1 MKVRYNFLALM
12 LIISVMLNAQQHKI
26 HSESFTT
33 DKTTT
38 AIFNLENVTVALEES
53 IDGKVHVDYIMEFDG
68 YSKKEIN
75 SFLDEI
81 KVEVGK
87 FDNHITLTASSENK
101 VSIETYEFKTTDA
114 ITINQSFFEPKKDS
128 ISRKSLD
135 GLRLEIEQ
143 DNHSVQRNSLKYIN
157 DRFKKV
163 DKNGKVSDFKKGGV
177 KMMRSRFII
186 KIPPYLKLT
195 INAKESGLYI
205 RHHLRNEFTGT
216 LIGGTL
222 KTKEISN
229 PYNKLKIENATMEA
243 LAIDGGDFEFINLKN
258 SKIGSIQ
265 NTKITS
271 EFSKVEIG
279 EIRKNTTITDFNSE
293 YYFYNWAKDFKRF
306 NLYSEYSKIH
316 FFYPQLDFSLNVIG
330 NNTKSSL
337 GNSVVINMQPTSN
350 EEKYTMMTTNPKGKS
365 EFSGAIYFDIVH
377 GIIYSYDFFLSSVH
391 EGKFNN
397 KE

>member
-1 MKVRYNFLALM
+1 MKVRYRFLALI
-12 LIISVMLNAQQHKI
+12 LITSVMLNAQQHKI

-87 FDNHITLTASSENK
+87 FDNHITLNASSENK
-101 VSIETYEFKTTDA
+101 ISIETYEFKTTDA
-114 ITINQSFFEPKKDS
+114 ITINQSFFESKKDS
-128 ISRKSLD
+128 VSRKSL
-135 GLRLEIEQ
+135 GTLRLEIEQ
-143 DNHSVQRNSLKYIN
+143 NNHSIQGNSLKYIN

-163 DKNGKVSDFKKGGV
+163 DKNGKVTNFKKGGI
-177 KMMRSRFII
+177 KMMRSRFTI

-195 INAKESGLYI
+195 VNAKESGLYI
-205 RHHLRNEFTGT
+205 RQHLRNEFTGT

-229 PYNKLKIENATMEA
+229 PYNKLKIENATLEA
-243 LAIDGGDFEFINLKN
+243 IAIDGGDFEFINLRN

-271 EFSKVEIG
+271 EFSKLEIG
-279 EIRKNTTITDFNSE
+279 EIQKNVTITDFNSE

-316 FFYPQLDFSLNVIG
+316 FFYPKLDYSFKVIG
-330 NNTKSSL
+330 NNTKNFI
-337 GNSVVINMQPTSN
+337 GKYTIEMQPTKKG
-350 EEKYTMMTTNPKGKS
+350 EKFNMMERKS
-365 EFSGAIYFDIVH
+365 QGNGEFSGEIFFDIIH
-377 GIIYSYDFFLSSVH
+377 GIIYSYDDSF
-391 EGKFNN
+391 KKTNN
-397 KE
+397 

>member
-1 MKVRYNFLALM
+1 MKVRYKFLALM
-12 LIISVMLNAQQHKI
+12 LITSVMLNAQQHKI
-26 HSESFTT
+26 YSESFTI

-38 AIFNLENVTVALEES
+38 AIFNLDNMTVALEES
-53 IDGKVHVDYIMEFDG
+53 TDGKVYVDYIMEFDG

-81 KVEVGK
+81 NVEAGK
-87 FDNHITLTASSENK
+87 YDNHITLTASSENK

-128 ISRKSLD
+128 VSRKSLD

-163 DKNGKVSDFKKGGV
+163 DKNGKVTNFKKGGV
-177 KMMRSRFII
+177 KMMRSRFTI
-186 KIPPYLKLT
+186 KIPPHLKLT

-205 RHHLRNEFTGT
+205 RHHLRNELTGT
-216 LIGGTL
+216 LIGGTM
-222 KTKEISN
+222 KAKEISN
-229 PYNKLKIENATMEA
+229 PYNNLKIENATMEA

-271 EFSKVEIG
+271 EFSKFEIG
-279 EIRKNTTITDFNSE
+279 EIQKNVTITDFNSE

-316 FFYPQLDFSLNVIG
+316 FFYPKLDYSFKVIG
-330 NNTKSSL
+330 NNTKNFI
-337 GNSVVINMQPTSN
+337 GKYTIEMQPTKKG
-350 EEKYTMMTTNPKGKS
+350 EKFNMMERKLQGKG
-365 EFSGAIYFDIVH
+365 EFSGEIFFDIIH
-377 GIIYSYDFFLSSVH
+377 GIIYSYNDSI
-391 EGKFNN
+391 K
-397 KE
+397 K